1 MTAGINPKRSVAS
14 LEKRLD
20 ETTNERHRAI
30 LSAVLKHVALETE
43 PVWDVDQIMATL
55 TPNPAYHIWVNGVD
69 KGPKGA
75 DAVRAFYAE
84 TVRTR
89 TNFLEFDIERLAVDD
104 NCAIVEG
111 FLKHIYPGSHA
122 ARMGMAVDDP
132 DADYLVVFRT
142 LVVLPVGEEGL
153 IKGEDFYRSGPASVT
168 KLSRDELPQEYVTLS
183 RASG

>member
-1 MTAGINPKRSVAS
+1 
-14 LEKRLD
+14 
-20 ETTNERHRAI
+20 
-30 LSAVLKHVALETE
+30 
-43 PVWDVDQIMATL
+43 
-55 TPNPAYHIWVNGVD
+55 VD
-69 KGPKGA
+69 KGPQGA

-89 TNFLEFDIERLAVDD
+89 TNFLEFDIERLVVDD

-142 LVVLPVGEEGL
+142 LVVLPVDEEGL

-168 KLSRDELPQEYVTLS
+168 NLSRDELPQEYVTLS

>member
-1 MTAGINPKRSVAS
+1 VAL

-75 DAVRAFYAE
+75 DAV
-84 TVRTR
+84 
-89 TNFLEFDIERLAVDD
+89 
-104 NCAIVEG
+104 
-111 FLKHIYPGSHA
+111 
-122 ARMGMAVDDP
+122 
-132 DADYLVVFRT
+132 
-142 LVVLPVGEEGL
+142 GL
-153 IKGEDFYRSGPASVT
+153 
-168 KLSRDELPQEYVTLS
+168 
-183 RASG
+183 